1 MLISDGTLPAVQ
13 RPSPAN
19 GSRPTGAVEPA
30 RDQAST
36 SFDYDTAFRRNLGW
50 VTTTEQ
56 NSLRRKRIA
65 IGGLG
70 GVGGSYLIAL
80 TRLGIGSFALSD
92 LDGFD
97 LSNFNR
103 QYGATTATLGKSKL
117 EVLVEAA
124 RSINPE
130 IEVGLFPSGLD
141 ETNYR
146 AFLNGADVYL
156 DSLDLFATPLRWK
169 IFDYCHANGIA
180 VVTAA
185 PIGMSSSMLVF
196 TPEGMS
202 PAEYFGVSNN
212 ESVEQQIA
220 RFLVGV
226 NPRMK
231 TRRGLIKE
239 DGLDVHGRKL
249 PSLVLGIEMCTAV
262 ACSTVL
268 KLLIGRGEVR
278 SAPWTCHFDALA
290 NEQYYT
296 WRPFGFRNPLQRLM
310 FAFISRRYFGARSSR

>member
-1 MLISDGTLPAVQ
+1 MMRSDGNLPRSAGAM
-13 RPSPAN
+13 PEAE
-19 GSRPTGAVEPA
+19 SR
-30 RDQAST
+30 
-36 SFDYDTAFRRNLGW
+36 FDYATAFRRNLGW
-50 VTTTEQ
+50 VTVAEQ
-56 NSLRRKRIA
+56 QALRRKRIA

-80 TRLGIGSFALSD
+80 ARLGVGSFSLSD
-92 LDGFD
+92 LDGFE

-103 QYGATTATLGKSKL
+103 QYGATTATLGRSKL

-141 ETNYR
+141 ATNYR
-146 AFLNGADVYL
+146 AFLDGADVYL

-196 TPEGMS
+196 TPDGMS
-202 PAEYFGVSNN
+202 PREYFGEADD
-212 ESVEQQIA
+212 ESVERQIA

-262 ACSTVL
+262 ACATVL
-268 KLLIGRGEVR
+268 KLLIGRGTVR

-296 WRPFGFRNPLQRLM
+296 WRPFGFRNPLQKLM
-310 FAFISRRYFGARSSR
+310 LAFICRRYFAGSSR